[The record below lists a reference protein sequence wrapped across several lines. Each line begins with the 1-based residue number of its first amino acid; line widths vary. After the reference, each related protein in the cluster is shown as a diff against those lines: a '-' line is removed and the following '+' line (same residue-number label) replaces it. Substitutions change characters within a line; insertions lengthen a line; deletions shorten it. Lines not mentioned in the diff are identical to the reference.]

1 MASLLSTGRAIK
13 GSAMAGLT
21 SAAQQ
26 EAAKNIAEEQLKQAQ
41 KAQQAQLLGTG
52 LGIAGAY
59 GIMQG
64 AGTAAALTP
73 LASSVPGG
81 TAAAQ
86 ALANPTANLLGLT
99 GGGTA
104 AGGTAGAALTGQAA
118 AGGTAAGAGAG
129 GAAAA
134 GGATALLANPM
145 TWAVI
150 AGLYLL
156 KKVF

>member
-1 MASLLSTGRAIK
+1 
-13 GSAMAGLT
+13 MAGLT

-26 EAAKNIAEEQLKQAQ
+26 EASKNIAEEQLKQAQ

-64 AGTAAALTP
+64 AGTAAAITP
-73 LASSVPGG
+73 LASAVPGGAAAATAAANPTAAALGLGGGG
-81 TAAAQ
+81 TAAA
-86 ALANPTANLLGLT
+86 GS
-99 GGGTA
+99 
-104 AGGTAGAALTGQAA
+104 AGATLTGQAA
-118 AGGTAAGAGAG
+118 AGGTAAGAGT
-129 GAAAA
+129 A

>member
-1 MASLLSTGRAIK
+1 
-13 GSAMAGLT
+13 MAGLT

-26 EAAKNIAEEQLKQAQ
+26 EASKNIAEEQLKQAQ

-64 AGTAAALTP
+64 AGTAAALAP
-73 LASSVPGG
+73 GVAASAVPGG

-118 AGGTAAGAGAG
+118 AGGTAAGAGA
-129 GAAAA
+129 A
-134 GGATALLANPM
+134 GGATALLTNPM